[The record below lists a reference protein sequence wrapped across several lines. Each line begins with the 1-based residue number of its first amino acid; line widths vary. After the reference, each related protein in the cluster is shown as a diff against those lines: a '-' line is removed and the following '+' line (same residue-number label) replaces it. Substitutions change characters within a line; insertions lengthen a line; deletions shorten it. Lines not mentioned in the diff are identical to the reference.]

1 MRWAFHA
8 YALIAVRDLRYVN
21 CQTLKSGAN
30 LTYFVIMNPVV
41 LADRINAIVASK
53 IGSTNGKM
61 VHFDVSSKL
70 EDEVEFRAVNQD
82 EIVKARI
89 DR

>member
-1 MRWAFHA
+1 
-8 YALIAVRDLRYVN
+8 
-21 CQTLKSGAN
+21 
-30 LTYFVIMNPVV
+30 MNPVV

-70 EDEVEFRAVNQD
+70 EDEVKFRAVNQD